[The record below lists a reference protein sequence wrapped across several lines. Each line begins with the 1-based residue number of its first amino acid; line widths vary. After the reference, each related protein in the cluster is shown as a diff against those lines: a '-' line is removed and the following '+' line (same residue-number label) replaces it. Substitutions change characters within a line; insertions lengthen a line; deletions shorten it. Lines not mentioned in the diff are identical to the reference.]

1 MNDEGI
7 IIHTDGGARGNPGP
21 AACAFIAE
29 VEGKIVQEE
38 SGFLG
43 NSTNNYA
50 EYHGVLL
57 ALKWLKE
64 NYKNFKVGTAT
75 FYLDSELVV
84 RQLTGVYKVKDKKLI
99 DLFLQAGK
107 FIRDINLR
115 VGYKHVP
122 RTKNKIADLLVNQEL
137 DKHANG

>member
-1 MNDEGI
+1 MNEEGI

-29 VEGKIVQEE
+29 VEGKIVQED
-38 SGFLG
+38 SNFLG

-57 ALKWLKE
+57 ALKWLKK
-64 NYKNFKVGTAT
+64 NYKILNVGTVT

-99 DLFLQAGK
+99 SLFLEVGK
-107 FIRDINLR
+107 FLRDINLR
-115 VGYKHVP
+115 VGYKHIP
-122 RTKNKIADLLVNQEL
+122 RAKNKIADLLVNQEL
-137 DKHANG
+137 DKHSNE